1 MQCGFRSRSAI
12 AGRFSL
18 AAIALVAVLGGCSF
32 GPKAKEFARPGAE
45 HLEIQVLPSPLV
57 ADATRLTGELLAVE
71 ESGLLLLS
79 GQTVLFVLAV
89 EESGLLLLSGQTVL
103 FVSYESITGV
113 KFERLKNVRFP
124 AGEPPPPETRE
135 TLRLV
140 SRFPYGLSPEVR
152 AALLAAY
159 DQTEV
164 KRW

>member
-12 AGRFSL
+12 IGRFSL

-79 GQTVLFVLAV
+79 GQTVLFV
-89 EESGLLLLSGQTVL
+89 
-103 FVSYESITGV
+103 SYESITGV

-124 AGEPPPPETRE
+124 AGEAPPPETIE

-152 AALLAAY
+152 TALLAAY
-159 DQTEV
+159 NQTEV
-164 KRW
+164 KEW

>member
-79 GQTVLFVLAV
+79 GQTVLFV
-89 EESGLLLLSGQTVL
+89 
-103 FVSYESITGV
+103 SYESITGV
-113 KFERLKNVRFP
+113 K